1 MGDVN
6 LKPPLSGSRHKAC
19 PAQASLEYICYRDVW
34 LHHMTKICLCI
45 KLFCSIV
52 CQNCFSQTT
61 ESFGKFGRFQLD
73 NTDRPLHQDDI
84 VIGTRK
90 CSYGIW
96 AQNMSE
102 SAIVAQ
108 RIYYDGVMND
118 GGLFKVEV
126 DCQMIKYAKKAYGQY
141 ICLLH

>member
-1 MGDVN
+1 
-6 LKPPLSGSRHKAC
+6 
-19 PAQASLEYICYRDVW
+19 
-34 LHHMTKICLCI
+34 
-45 KLFCSIV
+45 
-52 CQNCFSQTT
+52 
-61 ESFGKFGRFQLD
+61 
-73 NTDRPLHQDDI
+73 
-84 VIGTRK
+84 
-90 CSYGIW
+90 
-96 AQNMSE
+96 MSE